1 MSLGRYE
8 SEGPRRSPVWRAIRL
23 VFALAVLT
31 GVSLFAFQLGV
42 EDERSRSGRLADDA
56 ARLTETNQALTQ
68 ANVQLRA
75 QTQQGEARRR
85 ELEAALS
92 GVPRLSDGARM
103 LLPVLEKKLGE
114 GLDARRV
121 ADMLAVLGQPLDCEA
136 PESKRFLV
144 RTPLTADG
152 PNTSV
157 GFAGGQVTVTGQG
170 VAAKSAEG
178 RPEAWFDVA
187 EPLTVRFTQ
196 IGGRTTEAA
205 GKLPL
210 HHTVAAGG
218 GEHRFS
224 VMAATRGFVQ
234 VTSERC
240 KPH

>member
-8 SEGPRRSPVWRAIRL
+8 SEGPRRSPVWRVIRL

-56 ARLTETNQALTQ
+56 ARLGEANQTLTQ

-75 QTQQGEARRR
+75 QAQQVETRRR
-85 ELEAALS
+85 ELETALGAA
-92 GVPRLSDGARM
+92 PRLSDGARM

-121 ADMLAVLGQPLDCEA
+121 AEILATLDQPMDCEA

-144 RTPLTADG
+144 RTPLTSDG

-157 GFAGGQVTVTGQG
+157 GFSGGQVTVTGQG

-210 HHTVAAGG
+210 HHTVPAGG

-240 KPH
+240 KPQ